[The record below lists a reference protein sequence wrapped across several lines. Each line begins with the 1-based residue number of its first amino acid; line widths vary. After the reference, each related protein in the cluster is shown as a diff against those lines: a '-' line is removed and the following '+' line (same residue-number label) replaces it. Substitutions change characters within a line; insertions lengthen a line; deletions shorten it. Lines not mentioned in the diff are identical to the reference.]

1 MNYKYLLAKCRYII
15 MGRRNSVMIKYFRSC
30 GIRVADTAR
39 IYSDITTSESYLIS
53 GGGGT
58 TISFGVTFITHDNSV
73 EKLKVG
79 FSDLFGR
86 IEIGNNCFIGAGS
99 IIMPGVTIGD
109 NCIVGAGSI
118 VTKSVAPNTIV
129 AGNPARPITD
139 INTFRNKVK
148 DLGFSIEGLNGEEK
162 KNLILKSTL
171 IKK

>member
-1 MNYKYLLAKCRYII
+1 M
-15 MGRRNSVMIKYFRSC
+15 
-30 GIRVADTAR
+30 
-39 IYSDITTSESYLIS
+39 
-53 GGGGT
+53 
-58 TISFGVTFITHDNSV
+58 TFITHDNSV